1 MDIKS
6 IKPNQTYQ
14 VTKHDGKVVEMK
26 GDRLKSYLIAFK
38 HIAPIEVSEPEPE
51 PEIKSKSKTKKE
63 EIQ

>member
-38 HIAPIEVSEPEPE
+38 HIAPIEVSEH
-51 PEIKSKSKTKKE
+51 EIKSKSKPKKE
-63 EIQ
+63 DIQ

>member
-6 IKPNQTYQ
+6 IKSNQTYQ

-38 HIAPIEVSEPEPE
+38 HIAPIEVTEPE
-51 PEIKSKSKTKKE
+51 TKLKYKPKKD

>member
-14 VTKHDGKVVEMK
+14 VTKHDGKTVEMK
-26 GDRLKSYLIAFK
+26 GDRLKAYLIAFK
-38 HIAPIEVSEPEPE
+38 HIAPIEVNEPESKPKV
-51 PEIKSKSKTKKE
+51 KSKPIKE

>member
-51 PEIKSKSKTKKE
+51 IKSKSKTKKE

>member
-6 IKPNQTYQ
+6 IKSNQTYS

-38 HIAPIEVSEPEPE
+38 NIAPIEVNEPE
-51 PEIKSKSKTKKE
+51 SKTKLKTKKE
-63 EIQ
+63 DTI